1 MLAQHALRGRTAAR
15 VPAPSTPVGSRRD
28 ALAAERIAAS
38 ETINPRR
45 PRTQPQNMAP
55 VKVKLV
61 IALLTAANADAL
73 SPLAPVRA
81 AKRVFLRRGGASP
94 TPRSR
99 PRRDAQKAWGDGIVE
114 IGRIYT
120 AKGDYKA
127 EAVKV
132 LGELYGWDSKM
143 DVLFKPTKAANPA
156 IRLDYDEAL
165 SYFVDSASADKPV
178 AEDKGFAIAP
188 WTAVRF
194 DNKKTLFLSD
204 SATAMGEYYFTGT
217 DGSETKV
224 EYTFQYR
231 RAADGSLKIVVH
243 HSSVPFAA

>member
-1 MLAQHALRGRTAAR
+1 
-15 VPAPSTPVGSRRD
+15 
-28 ALAAERIAAS
+28 
-38 ETINPRR
+38 
-45 PRTQPQNMAP
+45 MAP
-55 VKVKLV
+55 IKVKLV

-73 SPLAPVRA
+73 SPLSPVRA

-94 TPRSR
+94 TLPISSQDVA
-99 PRRDAQKAWGDGIVE
+99 DAQQAWGDGIVE

-132 LGELYGWDSKM
+132 LGELYGWGSDL
-143 DVLFKPTKAANPA
+143 DVLFKPTKASNPA

-165 SYFVDSASADKPV
+165 SYFVGAASADKPV

-204 SATAMGEYYFTGT
+204 SATAMGEYYFTGL

>member
-1 MLAQHALRGRTAAR
+1 MK
-15 VPAPSTPVGSRRD
+15 
-28 ALAAERIAAS
+28 
-38 ETINPRR
+38 PRR
-45 PRTQPQNMAP
+45 PRTQPARMAP

-73 SPLAPVRA
+73 SPLSPVRA

-94 TPRSR
+94 TLPISSQDVA
-99 PRRDAQKAWGDGIVE
+99 DAQKAWGDGIVE

-165 SYFVDSASADKPV
+165 SYFVGAASADKPV

>member
-1 MLAQHALRGRTAAR
+1 
-15 VPAPSTPVGSRRD
+15 
-28 ALAAERIAAS
+28 
-38 ETINPRR
+38 
-45 PRTQPQNMAP
+45 MAP

-61 IALLTAANADAL
+61 ILLLTAVSSDAL

-81 AKRVFLRRGGASP
+81 AKRVFLRRGGAAP
-94 TPRSR
+94 TLPINSQDVA
-99 PRRDAQKAWGDGIVE
+99 DAQQAWGDGIVE

-132 LGELYGWDSKM
+132 LGDLYGWDSKM

-165 SYFVDSASADKPV
+165 SYFVGAESADKPV

-204 SATAMGEYYFTGT
+204 SATAMGEYYFTTLEGT
-217 DGSETKV
+217 VAKV
-224 EYTFQYR
+224 EYTFQYKR
-231 RAADGSLKIVVH
+231 GADGALKIVVP
-243 HSSVPFAA
+243 HSSLPYSP

>member
-1 MLAQHALRGRTAAR
+1 MAAR
-15 VPAPSTPVGSRRD
+15 VRAPSTPDASRRD

-38 ETINPRR
+38 ETMNPRR
-45 PRTQPQNMAP
+45 PRTQPTAMAP

-73 SPLAPVRA
+73 SPLSPVRA

-94 TPRSR
+94 TLPISSQDVA
-99 PRRDAQKAWGDGIVE
+99 DAQKAWGDGIVE
-114 IGRIYT
+114 IGRLYT

-143 DVLFKPTKAANPA
+143 DVLFKPTKASNPA

-165 SYFVDSASADKPV
+165 SYFVGAALCGNQNLRRV
-178 AEDKGFAIAP
+178 RAESSRRPPRHRCDACS
-188 WTAVRF
+188 TA
-194 DNKKTLFLSD
+194 
-204 SATAMGEYYFTGT
+204 
-217 DGSETKV
+217 
-224 EYTFQYR
+224 
-231 RAADGSLKIVVH
+231 
-243 HSSVPFAA
+243 

>member
-1 MLAQHALRGRTAAR
+1 
-15 VPAPSTPVGSRRD
+15 
-28 ALAAERIAAS
+28 
-38 ETINPRR
+38 
-45 PRTQPQNMAP
+45 MAP

-61 IALLTAANADAL
+61 ILLLTAVSSDAL

-94 TPRSR
+94 TLPISSQDVA
-99 PRRDAQKAWGDGIVE
+99 DAQKAWGDGIVE

-132 LGELYGWDSKM
+132 LGELYGWGSDL

-165 SYFVDSASADKPV
+165 SYFVGAESADKPV

-204 SATAMGEYYFTGT
+204 STTAMGEYYFTGT

>member
-1 MLAQHALRGRTAAR
+1 MK
-15 VPAPSTPVGSRRD
+15 
-28 ALAAERIAAS
+28 
-38 ETINPRR
+38 PRR
-45 PRTQPQNMAP
+45 PRTQPARMAP

-73 SPLAPVRA
+73 SPLSPVRA

-94 TPRSR
+94 TLPISSQDVA
-99 PRRDAQKAWGDGIVE
+99 DAQQAWGDGIVE

-132 LGELYGWDSKM
+132 LGELYGWGSDL

-165 SYFVDSASADKPV
+165 SYFVGAASADKPV

-204 SATAMGEYYFTGT
+204 SATAMGEYYFTGL

>member
-1 MLAQHALRGRTAAR
+1 
-15 VPAPSTPVGSRRD
+15 
-28 ALAAERIAAS
+28 
-38 ETINPRR
+38 
-45 PRTQPQNMAP
+45 MAP

-94 TPRSR
+94 TLPISSQDVA
-99 PRRDAQKAWGDGIVE
+99 DAQKAWGDGIVE

-132 LGELYGWDSKM
+132 LGELYGWGSDL
-143 DVLFKPTKAANPA
+143 DVLFKPTKASNPA

-165 SYFVDSASADKPV
+165 SYFVGAALCGNQIYGAFVLNHRVTLHAIDATPARRRGDVTARRSQRGHV
-178 AEDKGFAIAP
+178 IAEK
-188 WTAVRF
+188 
-194 DNKKTLFLSD
+194 
-204 SATAMGEYYFTGT
+204 
-217 DGSETKV
+217 
-224 EYTFQYR
+224 
-231 RAADGSLKIVVH
+231 
-243 HSSVPFAA
+243 

>member
-1 MLAQHALRGRTAAR
+1 MK
-15 VPAPSTPVGSRRD
+15 
-28 ALAAERIAAS
+28 
-38 ETINPRR
+38 PRR
-45 PRTQPQNMAP
+45 PRTQPARMAP

-73 SPLAPVRA
+73 SPLSPVRA

-94 TPRSR
+94 TLPISSQDVA
-99 PRRDAQKAWGDGIVE
+99 DAQKAWGDGIVE

-132 LGELYGWDSKM
+132 LGELYGWGSDL
-143 DVLFKPTKAANPA
+143 DVLFKPTKASNPA

-165 SYFVDSASADKPV
+165 SYFVGAASADKPV

-204 SATAMGEYYFTGT
+204 SATAMGEYYFTGV

>member
-1 MLAQHALRGRTAAR
+1 
-15 VPAPSTPVGSRRD
+15 
-28 ALAAERIAAS
+28 
-38 ETINPRR
+38 
-45 PRTQPQNMAP
+45 MAP
-55 VKVKLV
+55 IKVKLV

-73 SPLAPVRA
+73 SPLSPVRA

-94 TPRSR
+94 TLPISSQDVA
-99 PRRDAQKAWGDGIVE
+99 DAQQAWGDGIVE

-132 LGELYGWDSKM
+132 LGELYGWGSDL

-165 SYFVDSASADKPV
+165 SYFVGAASADKPV

-204 SATAMGEYYFTGT
+204 SATAMGEYYFTGL

>member
-1 MLAQHALRGRTAAR
+1 
-15 VPAPSTPVGSRRD
+15 
-28 ALAAERIAAS
+28 
-38 ETINPRR
+38 
-45 PRTQPQNMAP
+45 MAP

-61 IALLTAANADAL
+61 ILLLTAVSSDAL

-94 TPRSR
+94 TLPINSQDVA
-99 PRRDAQKAWGDGIVE
+99 DAQQAWGDGIVE

-132 LGELYGWDSKM
+132 LGDLYGWGSDL

-165 SYFVDSASADKPV
+165 SYFVGAESADKPV

-204 SATAMGEYYFTGT
+204 SATAMGEYYFTGL

>member
-1 MLAQHALRGRTAAR
+1 MK
-15 VPAPSTPVGSRRD
+15 
-28 ALAAERIAAS
+28 
-38 ETINPRR
+38 PRR
-45 PRTQPQNMAP
+45 PRTQPARMAP

-94 TPRSR
+94 TLPISSQDVA
-99 PRRDAQKAWGDGIVE
+99 DAQQAWGDGIVE

-132 LGELYGWDSKM
+132 LGELYGWGSDL
-143 DVLFKPTKAANPA
+143 DVLFKPTKASNPA

-165 SYFVDSASADKPV
+165 SYFVGAASADKPV

>member
-1 MLAQHALRGRTAAR
+1 
-15 VPAPSTPVGSRRD
+15 
-28 ALAAERIAAS
+28 
-38 ETINPRR
+38 
-45 PRTQPQNMAP
+45 MAP

-61 IALLTAANADAL
+61 ILLLTAVSSDAL

-94 TPRSR
+94 TLPINSQDVA
-99 PRRDAQKAWGDGIVE
+99 DAQRAWGDGIVE

-132 LGELYGWDSKM
+132 LGELYGWGSDL

-165 SYFVDSASADKPV
+165 SYFVGAESADKPV

>member
-1 MLAQHALRGRTAAR
+1 
-15 VPAPSTPVGSRRD
+15 
-28 ALAAERIAAS
+28 
-38 ETINPRR
+38 
-45 PRTQPQNMAP
+45 MAP

-73 SPLAPVRA
+73 SPLSPVRA

-94 TPRSR
+94 TLPISSQDVA
-99 PRRDAQKAWGDGIVE
+99 DAQKAWGDGIVE
-114 IGRIYT
+114 IGRLYT

-132 LGELYGWDSKM
+132 LGDLYGWQSGL
-143 DVLFKPTKAANPA
+143 DVLFKPTKASNPA

-165 SYFVDSASADKPV
+165 SYFVGAASADKPV

>member
-1 MLAQHALRGRTAAR
+1 
-15 VPAPSTPVGSRRD
+15 
-28 ALAAERIAAS
+28 
-38 ETINPRR
+38 
-45 PRTQPQNMAP
+45 MAP

-61 IALLTAANADAL
+61 ILLLTAVSSDAL

-81 AKRVFLRRGGASP
+81 AKRVFLRRGGAAP
-94 TPRSR
+94 TLPISSQDVA
-99 PRRDAQKAWGDGIVE
+99 DAQQAWGDGIVE

-132 LGELYGWDSKM
+132 LGDLYGWDSKM

-165 SYFVDSASADKPV
+165 SYFVGADSADKPV

>member
-1 MLAQHALRGRTAAR
+1 
-15 VPAPSTPVGSRRD
+15 
-28 ALAAERIAAS
+28 
-38 ETINPRR
+38 
-45 PRTQPQNMAP
+45 MAP

-61 IALLTAANADAL
+61 ILLLTAVSSDAL

-94 TPRSR
+94 TLPINSQDVA
-99 PRRDAQKAWGDGIVE
+99 DAQQAWGDGIVE

-132 LGELYGWDSKM
+132 LGDLYGWGSDL

-165 SYFVDSASADKPV
+165 SYFVGAALCGNQNLRRVRAESSRRPPRHRRDACSTAWRCRPPPLDRARMAASSPRNDLVKNCRVHPAHWL
-178 AEDKGFAIAP
+178 I
-188 WTAVRF
+188 
-194 DNKKTLFLSD
+194 
-204 SATAMGEYYFTGT
+204 
-217 DGSETKV
+217 
-224 EYTFQYR
+224 YTQVL
-231 RAADGSLKIVVH
+231 RAN
-243 HSSVPFAA
+243 

>member
-1 MLAQHALRGRTAAR
+1 
-15 VPAPSTPVGSRRD
+15 
-28 ALAAERIAAS
+28 
-38 ETINPRR
+38 
-45 PRTQPQNMAP
+45 MAP

-73 SPLAPVRA
+73 SLLSPVRA

-94 TPRSR
+94 TLPISSQDVA
-99 PRRDAQKAWGDGIVE
+99 DAQKAWGDGVVE
-114 IGRIYT
+114 IGRLYT

-132 LGELYGWDSKM
+132 LGDLYGWGADL
-143 DVLFKPTKAANPA
+143 DVLFKPTKASNPA

-165 SYFVDSASADKPV
+165 SYFVGAASADKPV

-204 SATAMGEYYFTGT
+204 SATAMGEYYFTGV

>member
-1 MLAQHALRGRTAAR
+1 
-15 VPAPSTPVGSRRD
+15 
-28 ALAAERIAAS
+28 
-38 ETINPRR
+38 
-45 PRTQPQNMAP
+45 MAP

-73 SPLAPVRA
+73 SPLSPVRA

-94 TPRSR
+94 TLPISSQDVA
-99 PRRDAQKAWGDGIVE
+99 DAQKAWGDGIVE

-132 LGELYGWDSKM
+132 LGELYGWGSDL

-165 SYFVDSASADKPV
+165 SYFVGAASADKPV

-204 SATAMGEYYFTGT
+204 SATAMGEYYFTGL

>member
-1 MLAQHALRGRTAAR
+1 
-15 VPAPSTPVGSRRD
+15 
-28 ALAAERIAAS
+28 
-38 ETINPRR
+38 
-45 PRTQPQNMAP
+45 MAP

-94 TPRSR
+94 TLPISSQDVA
-99 PRRDAQKAWGDGIVE
+99 DAQKAWGDGIVE
-114 IGRIYT
+114 IGRVYT

-132 LGELYGWDSKM
+132 LGELYGWGSDL

-165 SYFVDSASADKPV
+165 SYFVGAASADKPV

-188 WTAVRF
+188 CCVEINQTPSRRRR
-194 DNKKTLFLSD
+194 D
-204 SATAMGEYYFTGT
+204 S
-217 DGSETKV
+217 
-224 EYTFQYR
+224 
-231 RAADGSLKIVVH
+231 
-243 HSSVPFAA
+243 

>member
-1 MLAQHALRGRTAAR
+1 MRLTHWLI
-15 VPAPSTPVGSRRD
+15 ST
-28 ALAAERIAAS
+28 
-38 ETINPRR
+38 
-45 PRTQPQNMAP
+45 Q
-55 VKVKLV
+55 
-61 IALLTAANADAL
+61 
-73 SPLAPVRA
+73 
-81 AKRVFLRRGGASP
+81 GA
-94 TPRSR
+94 
-99 PRRDAQKAWGDGIVE
+99 
-114 IGRIYT
+114 
-120 AKGDYKA
+120 
-127 EAVKV
+127 
-132 LGELYGWDSKM
+132 
-143 DVLFKPTKAANPA
+143 
-156 IRLDYDEAL
+156 
-165 SYFVDSASADKPV
+165 ASADKPV

>member
-1 MLAQHALRGRTAAR
+1 
-15 VPAPSTPVGSRRD
+15 
-28 ALAAERIAAS
+28 
-38 ETINPRR
+38 
-45 PRTQPQNMAP
+45 MAP

-61 IALLTAANADAL
+61 ILLLTAVSSDAL

-94 TPRSR
+94 TLPINSQDVA
-99 PRRDAQKAWGDGIVE
+99 DAQQAWGDGIVE

-132 LGELYGWDSKM
+132 LGDLYGWGSDL

-165 SYFVDSASADKPV
+165 SYFVGAALCGNQNLRRV
-178 AEDKGFAIAP
+178 RAESSRRPPRHRRDAC
-188 WTAVRF
+188 
-194 DNKKTLFLSD
+194 
-204 SATAMGEYYFTGT
+204 ATAWRCRFLTA
-217 DGSETKV
+217 
-224 EYTFQYR
+224 R
-231 RAADGSLKIVVH
+231 RSQRGHVIAEK
-243 HSSVPFAA
+243 